1 MRPEDEREPEPAG
14 GAAARVRRPIFVVQE
29 HHARQLHWDFR
40 LEADGVLKSWAVP
53 KGPSMDP
60 AQKRL
65 AIRVEDHSLSYAD
78 FEGRIPEG
86 SYGAGTVELWDR
98 GTYDNLQ
105 AEGLAEGIEAGRLE
119 FVLHGKRLR
128 GRFVL
133 LRMAGKGRGKDH
145 WLLIKR
151 KDEFAHAGADS
162 TEERPSQPPGRD
174 GGRPS

>member
-1 MRPEDEREPEPAG
+1 MGPEDEREPGPA
-14 GAAARVRRPIFVVQE
+14 RRPIFVVQE

-53 KGPSMDP
+53 KGPSLDP
-60 AQKRL
+60 AHKRL

-86 SYGAGTVELWDR
+86 SYGAGTVQLWDR

-105 AEGLAEGIEAGRLE
+105 APRTLAEGIAAGRLE

-133 LRMAGKGRGKDH
+133 LRMAGKGQGKDH

-162 TEERPSQPPGRD
+162 ESSPERD
-174 GGRPS
+174 GGRTS

>member
-1 MRPEDEREPEPAG
+1 MRPEDESEPEPTG
-14 GAAARVRRPIFVVQE
+14 GSASRARRPIFVVQE

-86 SYGAGTVELWDR
+86 SYGAGTSR
-98 GTYDNLQ
+98 SGT
-105 AEGLAEGIEAGRLE
+105 
-119 FVLHGKRLR
+119 
-128 GRFVL
+128 
-133 LRMAGKGRGKDH
+133 
-145 WLLIKR
+145 
-151 KDEFAHAGADS
+151 GAPTTTS
-162 TEERPSQPPGRD
+162 RP
-174 GGRPS
+174 